1 MYDLFW
7 KKVLLAEHKSRGEDL
22 EKAYKQALEYC
33 QFLKNTEYPRYIL
46 ISDFENLHLYDLEKN
61 KAHKFKLKDFSKN
74 IELFGFIAGYK
85 EREYKNQDPV
95 NIKAAEL
102 MGELYDE
109 MAKANYE
116 KKDLD
121 ILLVRILFCLFAENT
136 EIFTRDEFKIF
147 IEEKTKADGS
157 DLGAQLQHLFEIL
170 NKEENKRQKNL
181 DEQIAAFPYING
193 ELFEKT
199 MLTPAFNS
207 RMRTALLKC
216 CNFDWSKISPAIFG
230 SLFQSVA
237 DKIKRRSLGEHY
249 TSEKNILKTI
259 DPLFLDE
266 LKEEFKKA
274 KNNPRKLE
282 QFHLKLASLK
292 FLDPACG
299 CGNFLIIAYRE
310 IRKLEIEVLKKLN
323 PKQNISTLDIAGLSK
338 IDVDNFYGIEI
349 EEYPAEIAEVGL
361 WLMDHLMNLELSEVF
376 GGYYARIPL
385 KKKAEII
392 KGNALQL
399 NWKKIIQP
407 EQLSYILGNPPF
419 IGKAFMNKEQNKDI
433 DSIFQKIKGAGVL
446 DYVTAWYFKAAEY
459 IQDTKIKVGF
469 VSTNSISQGEQVA
482 VLWNELLYKY
492 KVKIHFAHRTFAWDS
507 EAAGKAHVHVVIVGF
522 ALFDTKNK
530 RLFDYEDPQ
539 GEPHEITV
547 KNINPYLLAGKDI
560 LITKRSKP
568 ISNLSAMDYGSKPTD
583 NGNFLFT
590 DKEKKEFIKQE
601 PQAKKYFKP
610 LLSSREYI
618 NGEKRWCLWLVE
630 ADPKELEKM
639 HLVLETIEAVL

>member
-1 MYDLFW
+1 M
-7 KKVLLAEHKSRGEDL
+7 
-22 EKAYKQALEYC
+22 
-33 QFLKNTEYPRYIL
+33 
-46 ISDFENLHLYDLEKN
+46 
-61 KAHKFKLKDFSKN
+61 
-74 IELFGFIAGYK
+74 
-85 EREYKNQDPV
+85 
-95 NIKAAEL
+95 
-102 MGELYDE
+102 
-109 MAKANYE
+109 
-116 KKDLD
+116 
-121 ILLVRILFCLFAENT
+121 
-136 EIFTRDEFKIF
+136 
-147 IEEKTKADGS
+147 
-157 DLGAQLQHLFEIL
+157 
-170 NKEENKRQKNL
+170 
-181 DEQIAAFPYING
+181 
-193 ELFEKT
+193 
-199 MLTPAFNS
+199 
-207 RMRTALLKC
+207 
-216 CNFDWSKISPAIFG
+216 
-230 SLFQSVA
+230 
-237 DKIKRRSLGEHY
+237 
-249 TSEKNILKTI
+249 
-259 DPLFLDE
+259 DE

-323 PKQNISTLDIAGLSK
+323 PKQDNLKLYIAGLSK

-376 GGYYARIPL
+376 GSYYARIPL

-399 NWKKIIQP
+399 NWKEIIQP

-419 IGKAFMNKEQNKDI
+419 IGKAFIQKEQNLDMN
-433 DSIFQKIKGAGVL
+433 SIFIGIKGAGVL

-507 EAAGKAHVHVVIVGF
+507 EASGKAHVHVVIVGF

-560 LITKRSKP
+560 LITKKSKP
-568 ISNLSAMDYGSKPTD
+568 ISNIPEIKFGSMPND
-583 NGNFLFT
+583 NGNFLFS

-630 ADPKELEKM
+630 ADPKELKTM
-639 HLVLETIEAVL
+639 PLVMQRIEAVKKYRLASTRKNTQELAEYPALFGEIRQPHSNFLLIPRISSEKRKYVPMGFFSKNYIASDSCLAISNATLYDFGIITSNMHMVWMKYSCGRLESRYRYSNSNCL